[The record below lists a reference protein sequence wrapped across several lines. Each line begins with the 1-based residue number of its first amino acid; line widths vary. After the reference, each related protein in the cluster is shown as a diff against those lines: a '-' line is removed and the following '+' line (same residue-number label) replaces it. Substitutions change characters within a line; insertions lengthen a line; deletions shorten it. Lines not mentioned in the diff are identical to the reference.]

1 MYDAMNFFMLLSVN
15 FEILELGD
23 WEIAI
28 SKFPNCTFPN

>member
-1 MYDAMNFFMLLSVN
+1 MIYHSD

-28 SKFPNCTFPN
+28 PKFLNPPIPKSAPRFLG